1 MGYKVGD
8 KFIIE
13 IKEVLSSEKGT
24 LYRSNFSTLVFD
36 DYGLDHLQKYD
47 EVGHKLELIDELK
60 LAEYNRG
67 MNDAW
72 KVLKHIQSGE
82 LTEKEIRDLWGLDI
96 IAFANYF
103 TEHYIPQHAIAKL
116 EAYEKS
122 KEQICV
128 GDVVSNPNFGEAVI
142 LEAKD
147 NGKYNLFSDGK
158 VLLGWDGF
166 ALKKTGKQINIEI
179 LKTIGKEN

>member
-13 IKEVLSSEKGT
+13 IKEVLSSDKGT

-36 DYGLDHLQKYD
+36 DYGLDKLQKYN
-47 EVGHKLELIDELK
+47 E
-60 LAEYNRG
+60 
-67 MNDAW
+67 
-72 KVLKHIQSGE
+72 
-82 LTEKEIRDLWGLDI
+82 
-96 IAFANYF
+96 
-103 TEHYIPQHAIAKL
+103 AKQ
-116 EAYEKS
+116 ESIK
-122 KEQICV
+122 V

-179 LKTIGKEN
+179 LKTIGKED